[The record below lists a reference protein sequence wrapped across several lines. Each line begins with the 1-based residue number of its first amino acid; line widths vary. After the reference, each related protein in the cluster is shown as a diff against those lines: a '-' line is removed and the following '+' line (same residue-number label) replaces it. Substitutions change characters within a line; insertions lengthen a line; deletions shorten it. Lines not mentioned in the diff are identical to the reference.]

1 MHIKETLHWQD
12 KERQGKHTQRLE
24 QGKTHKTL
32 TRRVFHHAYYQMCW
46 YLPFVPV
53 IMTCTVP
60 TKKSR
65 NRVGNK
71 ENRKLR
77 SIISL
82 VTGLA
87 CHGWQ
92 FHLGSTM
99 IMHFRPASQNSRIE
113 EDKMAVKG
121 PTIFTREAKKRLFAI
136 K

>member
-32 TRRVFHHAYYQMCW
+32 TRRVFHHAYYQMSQF
-46 YLPFVPV
+46 LPFVAV

-87 CHGWQ
+87 CHGLAN
-92 FHLGSTM
+92 FTLAAM
-99 IMHFRPASQNSRIE
+99 IMHFRPASQNSRNE

-121 PTIFTREAKKRLFAI
+121 PTKFTGEAKKRLFAI